1 MPYKPPGGRD
11 WNRNGRYDWSDRKID
26 CRVYEIITG
35 KKHPLDPDA
44 KKQSKT
50 KSSSSSYSRK
60 FNSTNSSAPTEIDDA
75 VYEPIRYEMLIDPSY
90 RGEWKDEEKVR
101 NWMAW
106 LQERKEKYSSLERK
120 DLIAKKGLLR
130 DYNNILPCHGNLPW
144 LYFAK
149 HPEKGTEAATLLRE
163 TVKKYCDLLLEVL
176 QTENGKKEVQEKL
189 YLWSCEACEMFCKEG
204 LTVSELGMFKYRT
217 VYRQIMRSYSSNN
230 EILKETRKVLEKAD
244 KPYKLIISTHVLC
257 VEQIMK
263 CLDNE
268 LFVRSPILQSAFC
281 KVAEAYD
288 ATWDIFINRYLEF
301 GVYPEEETIT
311 AHWRCYQ
318 SILDHLSQKS
328 LDSLKETGWLSL
340 MNRFE
345 NSKDK
350 KQLAEFAASFRQSIQ
365 EQRAERR
372 KLECEAQISQF
383 KTERPN
389 ICKKIEKLETEKKK
403 KEQVLEKENAAQEGL
418 EGKIQ
423 ITKDKIRDLQDKM
436 QENQE
441 EIQKLS
447 KKIFGKRKALEQIQ
461 DLETAQ
467 KDIQNQSDLAE
478 AELRNLEQLHR
489 HQKKRCSEQQERIRK
504 VSRQISEIKE
514 KNHFLE

>member
-1 MPYKPPGGRD
+1 MPYRPPGGRD

-44 KKQSKT
+44 KKQPKT
-50 KSSSSSYSRK
+50 KSSSSYYARRY
-60 FNSTNSSAPTEIDDA
+60 NSAKPSAPTEIDDA

-90 RGEWKDEEKVR
+90 RGEWKDEEKVKKE
-101 NWMAW
+101 MDW
-106 LQERKEKYSSLERK
+106 LQERKEEYSSLERK
-120 DLIAKKGLLR
+120 DLIAKKKMLK
-130 DYNNILPCHGNLPW
+130 DYDYIVFRTWDLPW
-144 LYFAK
+144 LYLARN
-149 HPEKGTEAATLLRE
+149 PEKGTEVAALLIE
-163 TVKKYCDLLLEVL
+163 TVKKYCELLLEVL

-189 YLWSCEACEMFCKEG
+189 YLWGCEACEMLCKES
-204 LTVSELGMFKYRT
+204 LTVSELGMFEYRT

-230 EILKETRKVLEKAD
+230 EILKETLKVLEKSD
-244 KPYKLIISTHVLC
+244 MPYKLIISTHVLC
-257 VEQIMK
+257 VGQIMK

-288 ATWDIFINRYLEF
+288 ATWDIFIKRYLEF
-301 GVYPEEETIT
+301 GIYPEEETIT

-328 LDSLKETGWLSL
+328 LNSLKETGWLSL
-340 MNRFE
+340 MNRLE
-345 NSKDK
+345 NLKDK
-350 KQLAEFAASFRQSIQ
+350 KQLAEFAASFRQNIQ
-365 EQRAERR
+365 KQRAERR

-383 KTERPN
+383 KIERPN
-389 ICKKIEKLETEKKK
+389 VCKKIEKLETEKKK
-403 KEQVLEKENAAQEGL
+403 KEQVLEKEQKELAEL
-418 EGKIQ
+418 EEKIQ
-423 ITKDKIRDLQDKM
+423 TAKDNRKVLWDNI

-441 EIQKLS
+441 QIQKLS

-478 AELRNLEQLHR
+478 AELQNLEQSLR